1 MYILYNIGFT
11 TSFKKRKCHRIT
23 KVDKVENLFK
33 KLKIDASQVISIN
46 FAMLSFS
53 NITLL

>member
-33 KLKIDASQVISIN
+33 KLKIDAFQVISIN
-46 FAMLSFS
+46 FAMLSF
-53 NITLL
+53 

>member
-1 MYILYNIGFT
+1 MKKN
-11 TSFKKRKCHRIT
+11 KKRKFG
-23 KVDKVENLFK
+23 NLFK

-46 FAMLSFS
+46 FAMLSFL